1 MNYNLKEVFLLK
13 DVVVTYIKK
22 PYNLEINPGEKV
34 LIIGENGSGKTTLI
48 YLLIGFIK
56 PKSGIFKKTN
66 KLISYLAE
74 KADLPRNLKAGEYL
88 EIIAKT
94 KKGYVNKKYIDF
106 LELPLDTEIKNL
118 SKGNKQKL
126 AFLAALIGDSEVLIL
141 DEPLSGFDPEKK
153 KKIVEIL
160 KQETKDKTVLIIS
173 HSPEV
178 FSSFVTRK
186 ITLCWTIFL
195 KLILTEKQRR

>member
-1 MNYNLKEVFLLK
+1 MNSNLKEVFMLK
-13 DVVVTYIKK
+13 DVVVPYIKK
-22 PYNLEINPGEKV
+22 PYNLEIKAGEKV

-48 YLLIGFIK
+48 YLLIGFVK
-56 PKSGIFKKTN
+56 PKFGVLKKTD
-66 KLISYLAE
+66 KPISYLAE

-94 KKGYVNKKYIDF
+94 KNGYVNKRHIDF
-106 LELPLDTEIKNL
+106 LELPLDIEIKNL

-141 DEPLSGFDPEKK
+141 DEPLSGFDPKK
-153 KKIVEIL
+153 KQKIVEIL

-173 HSPEV
+173 HNPEI
-178 FSSFVTRK
+178 FNSFATRK
-186 ITLCWTIFL
+186 ITLC
-195 KLILTEKQRR
+195 

>member
-1 MNYNLKEVFLLK
+1 MNSSLKEVFMLK
-13 DVVVTYIKK
+13 DVVVPYIKK
-22 PYNLEINPGEKV
+22 PYNLEIKQSEKV
-34 LIIGENGSGKTTLI
+34 MIIGENGSGKTTLI

-56 PKSGIFKKTN
+56 AKSGVLKKSD
-66 KLISYLAE
+66 KPISYLAE
-74 KADLPRNLKAGEYL
+74 KADLPRNLNAGEYL
-88 EIIAKT
+88 EIISKT
-94 KKGYVNKKYIDF
+94 KNGYVNKKYIDF

-126 AFLAALIGDSEVLIL
+126 AFLSALIGDSEVLIL

-153 KKIVEIL
+153 QKIVEIL

-186 ITLCWTIFL
+186 ITLC
-195 KLILTEKQRR
+195 

>member
-1 MNYNLKEVFLLK
+1 MNYNLREVFLLK
-13 DVVVTYIKK
+13 DVVVSYIKK
-22 PYNLEINPGEKV
+22 PYNIEINPGEKV

-56 PKSGIFKKTN
+56 SKSGILKKTN
-66 KLISYLAE
+66 KPISYLAE

-94 KKGYVNKKYIDF
+94 KKGYVNKKNIDF

-153 KKIVEIL
+153 QKIVEIL

-186 ITLCWTIFL
+186 ITLC
-195 KLILTEKQRR
+195 

>member
-1 MNYNLKEVFLLK
+1 MNSNLKDIFSLKEV
-13 DVVVTYIKK
+13 VVPYIKK
-22 PYNLEINPGEKV
+22 PYNLEIKAGEKV

-56 PKSGIFKKTN
+56 PKSGILKKTD
-66 KLISYLAE
+66 KPISYLAE
-74 KADLPRNLKAGEYL
+74 KVDLPINLKTREYL

-126 AFLAALIGDSEVLIL
+126 AFLATLIGDSEVLIL
-141 DEPLSGFDPEKK
+141 DEPLSGFDPTKK
-153 KKIVEIL
+153 QKIVEIL

-178 FSSFVTRK
+178 FSGFVERK
-186 ITLCWTIFL
+186 IVLC
-195 KLILTEKQRR
+195 

>member
-1 MNYNLKEVFLLK
+1 MNSNLKDIFSLKEV
-13 DVVVTYIKK
+13 VVPYIKK
-22 PYNLEINPGEKV
+22 PYNLEIKASEKV

-56 PKSGIFKKTN
+56 PKSGILKKTG
-66 KLISYLAE
+66 KPISYLAE
-74 KADLPRNLKAGEYL
+74 KADLPRNLKASEYL

-106 LELPLDTEIKNL
+106 LELPIDTEIKNL

-141 DEPLSGFDPEKK
+141 DEPLSGFDPTKK
-153 KKIVEIL
+153 QKIVEIL

-178 FSSFVTRK
+178 FSGFVERK
-186 ITLCWTIFL
+186 IVLC
-195 KLILTEKQRR
+195 

>member
-1 MNYNLKEVFLLK
+1 MNSNLKEVFMLK
-13 DVVVTYIKK
+13 DVVVPYIKK
-22 PYNLEINPGEKV
+22 PYNLEIKAGEKV

-56 PKSGIFKKTN
+56 PKSGVLKKID
-66 KLISYLAE
+66 KPISYLTE

-106 LELPLDTEIKNL
+106 LELPLDIDIKNL

-126 AFLAALIGDSEVLIL
+126 AFLTTLIGDSEVLIL

-153 KKIVEIL
+153 QKIAEIL
-160 KQETKDKTVLIIS
+160 KQETKNKTVLIIS
-173 HSPEV
+173 HNPEI
-178 FSSFVTRK
+178 FNSFVTRK
-186 ITLCWTIFL
+186 ITLC
-195 KLILTEKQRR
+195 